1 MTPYCP
7 PRRIPVQF
15 LKDLQGDESGN
26 KSRSRRGMAEL
37 KTSRRSYGCR
47 FSSGSSVNA
56 DILTARDP
64 NGYKKEAEIGFF
76 LFVTVEIAGKF
87 C

>member
-1 MTPYCP
+1 
-7 PRRIPVQF
+7 
-15 LKDLQGDESGN
+15 
-26 KSRSRRGMAEL
+26 MAEL

-47 FSSGSSVNA
+47 FSSGSSVNT

>member
-1 MTPYCP
+1 MAELKTS
-7 PRRIPVQF
+7 RRSY
-15 LKDLQGDESGN
+15 G
-26 KSRSRRGMAEL
+26 RGMAEL

-47 FSSGSSVNA
+47 FSSGSSVNT

>member
-1 MTPYCP
+1 
-7 PRRIPVQF
+7 
-15 LKDLQGDESGN
+15 
-26 KSRSRRGMAEL
+26 MAEL

-47 FSSGSSVNA
+47 FSSGSSVNT
-56 DILTARDP
+56 DILTVRDP
-64 NGYKKEAEIGFF
+64 NGYKKEAKIGFF